1 MIKVSDK
8 DCMLY
13 NVLSIVITAT
23 ITQLSSTYV
32 PETSLALLSDPV
44 LFQTLEGGG
53 YYYSHSKNERKT

>member
-1 MIKVSDK
+1 
-8 DCMLY
+8 MLY